1 MKRFALTF
9 FVASIAVVVLS
20 SAAPLDAT
28 AAEAQDQDST
38 EQGVEQGVE
47 QGKILFEARCPL
59 CHQLPEPSMLKLDQW
74 QRSLK
79 TMQKRMQTFGMSPL
93 TEAEFQQ
100 VLAYLATQA
109 RD

>member
-1 MKRFALTF
+1 MKRFAVVHFATN
-9 FVASIAVVVLS
+9 VAALIVSFAVN
-20 SAAPLDAT
+20 
-28 AAEAQDQDST
+28 AAEAQD
-38 EQGVEQGVE
+38 EIA
-47 QGKILFEARCPL
+47 QGKILFEARCPV
-59 CHQLPEPSMLKLDQW
+59 CHQLPEPAMLKLDQW
-74 QRSLK
+74 QRSLI